1 MTDHREP
8 GPDIFEQALGLLP
21 DDDANREPGAEEQ
34 EEAETET
41 EELELSLDEG
51 EETTE
56 SEPETYEVKAYGE
69 TVKLSLDELRDYAQ
83 KGLSLDKQQ
92 KKLLDEHNARLAE
105 IAQEKTKIQTEAERL
120 GELLEVFGQSD
131 KAREHLDFLLENDLP
146 EYRRQKAMLD
156 EIATKSAELRQAK
169 QQAEVAEGIE
179 LLSTTFPQE
188 WADTKKRS
196 ELLTSAIDVFREVG
210 IPETTTDGKVFV
222 LAIKAARAAEK
233 AAKYDALV
241 DKAKAAQKTPPK
253 KLPTATGITSKGG
266 KTDEPLDVVAMAFPG
281 LK

>member
-56 SEPETYEVKAYGE
+56 SEHETYEVKAYGE

-131 KAREHLDFLLENDLP
+131 KAREHLEFLLENDLP
-146 EYRRQKAMLD
+146 EYRRQKAMFD

-188 WADTKKRS
+188 WADTKKRN

>member
-1 MTDHREP
+1 MPDHRET

-21 DDDANREPGAEEQ
+21 DDDANREPGADEQ

-51 EETTE
+51 DETAE

-120 GELLEVFGQSD
+120 GELLEVFGQSE
-131 KAREHLDFLLENDLP
+131 KAKEHLDFLLENDLP
-146 EYRRQKAMLD
+146 EYRRQKAMFD
-156 EIATKSAELRQAK
+156 EIATKSAELHQAK

-188 WADTKKRS
+188 WADTKKRN

-210 IPETTTDGKVFV
+210 IPDTTTDGKVFV

>member
-1 MTDHREP
+1 MPDHRET

-21 DDDANREPGAEEQ
+21 DDDANREPGADEQ

-51 EETTE
+51 DETAE

-120 GELLEVFGQSD
+120 GELLEVFGQSE
-131 KAREHLDFLLENDLP
+131 KAKEHLDFLLENDLP
-146 EYRRQKAMLD
+146 EYRRQKAMFD
-156 EIATKSAELRQAK
+156 EVATKSAELRQAK
-169 QQAEVAEGIE
+169 QQSEVAEGIE

-188 WADTKKRS
+188 WADTKKRN

-210 IPETTTDGKVFV
+210 IPDTTTDGKVFV

>member
-21 DDDANREPGAEEQ
+21 DDDANREPGAEEGA
-34 EEAETET
+34 EAETET
-41 EELELSLDEG
+41 EELDLSLDEG
-51 EETTE
+51 DETAE

-92 KKLLDEHNARLAE
+92 KKLLDEHNARLSE

-131 KAREHLDFLLENDLP
+131 KARGHLDFLLENDLP
-146 EYRRQKAMLD
+146 EYRRQKAMFD

-169 QQAEVAEGIE
+169 QQSEVAEGIE

-188 WADTKKRS
+188 WADTKKRN

-210 IPETTTDGKVFV
+210 IPDTTTDGKVFV

>member
-8 GPDIFEQALGLLP
+8 GPDIFEQALGLFP
-21 DDDANREPGAEEQ
+21 ADDANREPGAEEGA
-34 EEAETET
+34 EAETET
-41 EELELSLDEG
+41 EELELSLEEG
-51 EETTE
+51 EETAE

-146 EYRRQKAMLD
+146 EYRRQKAMFD

-179 LLSTTFPQE
+179 LLSTTFQQE

-210 IPETTTDGKVFV
+210 IPDTTTDGKVFV

-266 KTDEPLDVVAMAFPG
+266 KAEEPLDVVAMAFPG

>member
-1 MTDHREP
+1 M
-8 GPDIFEQALGLLP
+8 F
-21 DDDANREPGAEEQ
+21 
-34 EEAETET
+34 
-41 EELELSLDEG
+41 
-51 EETTE
+51 
-56 SEPETYEVKAYGE
+56 
-69 TVKLSLDELRDYAQ
+69 
-83 KGLSLDKQQ
+83 
-92 KKLLDEHNARLAE
+92 
-105 IAQEKTKIQTEAERL
+105 
-120 GELLEVFGQSD
+120 
-131 KAREHLDFLLENDLP
+131 
-146 EYRRQKAMLD
+146 D

-210 IPETTTDGKVFV
+210 IPDTTTDGKVFV

-266 KTDEPLDVVAMAFPG
+266 KAEEPLDVVAMAFPG